1 MTSRLRKKL
10 QDLDDAGSNLN
21 ESFCLV
27 RDEEGRRRFHG
38 AFTGGF
44 SAGYYNSVGSKEGW
58 APSAFKSSRQNRAGN
73 SGRQQTAEDFMD
85 EEDLADL
92 RDSRKLENTETFKSD
107 GFTSTADELG
117 RSESIG
123 SALTSLIQPASS
135 SVGQKLL
142 MKMGWRPG
150 QGIGPR
156 VSARK
161 RKIQEAKILGRRTG
175 RQAGDIAVDDEEEKH
190 LFAPRDSKL
199 MVFEQKAGK
208 EGLGFV
214 KGQGMR
220 SIADRGSAQ
229 TEKPNVS
236 AGFGLGI
243 DEADEDDLDIYNSDT
258 IHPRQNS
265 RMAYDLAEHD
275 DDIVLLGPGSIGAD
289 KGQRRIPRAS
299 EDDGRTFKKR
309 RQAEEVQDGNVWN
322 DGKPVLPGFM
332 IDPKATTQDKWFDF
346 PPVPEGWRP
355 RPARVWHRGSKWDQK
370 EVVQSSAPTVAAEKR
385 SQLTADQRGDILG
398 EEQLTS
404 ASKSIFDYMS
414 AKSKER
420 LAQATTNTHQST
432 GVSLTV
438 EDQGET
444 DRQGVI
450 VPPLSPRTASAALK
464 GFVPF
469 ADDPAKQERYKSYLV
484 SQTLNTS
491 DPNPRLLPGR
501 PVNEI
506 NKELSD
512 FSKSAS
518 MFKPMSFA
526 MANRFTSST
535 MSAADLVQPKP
546 GLHIPD
552 PDKLDEW
559 KDTSKTENEVKEV
572 LTPRQEAARAGMY
585 GKMTRTEDAWAP
597 NKLLCK
603 RFGVADPYP
612 DGLPGTSTTTT
623 TTATTA
629 KQGGQAMPTG
639 GTLGTRPLL
648 TAPGQDLAWQDK
660 FTNVSSTTT
669 TMEEASSSM
678 TTSGSGP
685 RQPKTLAE
693 VGLAD
698 DVNQGRETLTYKK
711 PEIDIFKA
719 IFADDDDDD
728 EGDDNDDEGDG
739 GVGAGKAVGRPMV
752 APPPSKLHHPSLASI
767 PIADS
772 SNSVSDALA
781 IDASAPYRP
790 VFALPTTTTTKR
802 DRDDLDSGSCAV
814 RDKAGDVEGGKAKKV
829 KRGNKKDKRA
839 NKILMSFDVGED
851 GEDGEGEED
860 GGGGGGGGGGG
871 KRARDG
877 KKGKKEKRS
886 RQGDVEEEEDLWVE
900 KEVAIPL
907 TSVAPTATITTA
919 TNTSKRKRAEDF
931 L

>member
-21 ESFCLV
+21 ESFCLIGTPLPSLADTK
-27 RDEEGRRRFHG
+27 RDQNEFVPVWKQEARLYRPTPLGSICSP
-38 AFTGGF
+38 ADL
-44 SAGYYNSVGSKEGW
+44 SLAGYYNSVGSKEGW
-58 APSAFKSSRQNRAGN
+58 APAAFKSSRQNRAGN

-175 RQAGDIAVDDEEEKH
+175 PKAGDVVVDEEEQKH

-220 SIADRGSAQ
+220 PIADRSSAQ
-229 TEKPNVS
+229 ADKPNLS

-243 DEADEDDLDIYNSDT
+243 DEADEDDMDIYNSDS
-258 IHPRQNS
+258 IQPRHDL
-265 RMAYDLAEHD
+265 RMAYDLADQD
-275 DDIVLLGPGSIGAD
+275 DDIVLLGSGSVGVD
-289 KGQRRIPRAS
+289 RSQRRKPLAS
-299 EDDGRTFKKR
+299 EDDGRTFKKP
-309 RQAEEVQDGNVWN
+309 RQAEERRDGNVWN

-346 PPVPEGWRP
+346 PSIPDDWRP

-370 EVVQSSAPTVAAEKR
+370 EVVQPSVQNVTAEKR

-398 EEQLTS
+398 EEQLQT
-404 ASKSIFDYMS
+404 AQKSIFDYMS

-420 LAQATTNTHQST
+420 LAQATNTHQST

-438 EDQGET
+438 EDEGEAG
-444 DRQGVI
+444 RQGVV

-484 SQTLNTS
+484 SQTLNTA

-501 PVNEI
+501 PVNEV

-535 MSAADLVQPKP
+535 MSVADLVQPKP

-559 KDTSKTENEVKEV
+559 KDTSKTESEVKEV

-585 GKMTRTEDAWAP
+585 GKMTRTEDKWAP

-612 DGLPGTSTTTT
+612 DGLPGTTAA
-623 TTATTA
+623 ATTA
-629 KQGGQAMPTG
+629 KRDGQAMPAG
-639 GTLGTRPLL
+639 GTFGTRPLL
-648 TAPGQDLAWQDK
+648 TAAAGQDVAWQDK
-660 FTNVSSTTT
+660 FTNVSSTATAT
-669 TMEEASSSM
+669 EEASSL
-678 TTSGSGP
+678 TAAGDGSGP

-719 IFADDDDDD
+719 IFADDDDD
-728 EGDDNDDEGDG
+728 GDDDDGDDDG
-739 GVGAGKAVGRPMV
+739 GEERNDTDSRLGMAAV
-752 APPPSKLHHPSLASI
+752 PPPSKLHQPSLSLPSANEL
-767 PIADS
+767 
-772 SNSVSDALA
+772 NSVTNTTTDDSY
-781 IDASAPYRP
+781 APYRP
-790 VFALPTTTTTKR
+790 VFALPPATKR
-802 DRDDLDSGSCAV
+802 DRDDIENGSSGAKDRS
-814 RDKAGDVEGGKAKKV
+814 RDTDGGKSKKV
-829 KRGNKKDKRA
+829 KRGKKDKKA
-839 NKILMSFDVGED
+839 NKILMSFDVGD
-851 GEDGEGEED
+851 DDGEED
-860 GGGGGGGGGGG
+860 EGMG
-871 KRARDG
+871 KHSRDG
-877 KKGKKEKRS
+877 DKSKKEKTR
-886 RQGDVEEEEDLWVE
+886 REEGIEEEQEWIE
-900 KEVAIPL
+900 KEIVIP
-907 TSVAPTATITTA
+907 STT
-919 TNTSKRKRAEDF
+919 TSKRKRAEDF

>member
-21 ESFCLV
+21 ESFCLIGTPLPSLADAKRDQNEFVPVWKQEV

-58 APSAFKSSRQNRAGN
+58 APSAFKSSRQNRAGT

-92 RDSRKLENTETFKSD
+92 RDSRKLENTDTFKSD

-175 RQAGDIAVDDEEEKH
+175 RRVADVAVDEEEEKH
-190 LFAPRDSKL
+190 LFAPRDAKL
-199 MVFEQKAGK
+199 MVFEQKGGK

-220 SIADRGSAQ
+220 SIADRNSAQ
-229 TEKPNVS
+229 TEKPSLS

-243 DEADEDDLDIYNSDT
+243 DEADEDDMDIYNSDS
-258 IHPRQNS
+258 IQPRHES
-265 RMAYDLAEHD
+265 RMAYDLADHD
-275 DDIVLLGPGSIGAD
+275 DDIVLLGPGSVGAD
-289 KGQRRIPRAS
+289 RTQRRGPRPSA
-299 EDDGRTFKKR
+299 DDGRTFKKP
-309 RQAEEVQDGNVWN
+309 RQAEERRDGNVWN

-346 PPVPEGWRP
+346 PPIPEGWRP
-355 RPARVWHRGSKWDQK
+355 RPTRVWHRGSKWDQK
-370 EVVQSSAPTVAAEKR
+370 EVVQPSVPNLSAEKR

-398 EEQLTS
+398 EEQLKS
-404 ASKSIFDYMS
+404 AQKSIFDYMS

-420 LAQATTNTHQST
+420 LAQATNTHQST

-438 EDQGET
+438 DEEET
-444 DRQGVI
+444 DRQGVV

-484 SQTLNTS
+484 SQTLNTG

-559 KDTSKTENEVKEV
+559 RDTSKTESEVKEV

-585 GKMTRTEDAWAP
+585 GKMTRTEDNWVP

-612 DGLPGTSTTTT
+612 DGLPGT
-623 TTATTA
+623 TATA
-629 KQGGQAMPTG
+629 KRDDQAMPTG

-648 TAPGQDLAWQDK
+648 TADLAWQDK
-660 FTNVSSTTT
+660 FTNVSLPAT
-669 TMEEASSSM
+669 EEASS
-678 TTSGSGP
+678 TTAGVAASGP

-719 IFADDDDDD
+719 IFADDDDNEDEDD
-728 EGDDNDDEGDG
+728 EEEDG
-739 GVGAGKAVGRPMV
+739 SNADRGNGNAPAEPVGR
-752 APPPSKLHHPSLASI
+752 PPSKLHQPSLAL
-767 PIADS
+767 PAADS
-772 SNSVSDALA
+772 LTSLA
-781 IDASAPYRP
+781 DSPIDSSSAPYRP
-790 VFALPTTTTTKR
+790 VFALSTTTKR
-802 DRDDLDSGSCAV
+802 DGDDVENGSSGA
-814 RDKAGDVEGGKAKKV
+814 RDKSRDAESGKSKKV
-829 KRGNKKDKRA
+829 KRSKKDKKA

-851 GEDGEGEED
+851 DG
-860 GGGGGGGGGGG
+860 
-871 KRARDG
+871 
-877 KKGKKEKRS
+877 
-886 RQGDVEEEEDLWVE
+886 EEEEDAGKRSGDGKKSKKEKKLREEDAEEDDMWVE
-900 KEVAIPL
+900 KKVAIP
-907 TSVAPTATITTA
+907 SSSAATTTA
-919 TNTSKRKRAEDF
+919 ATTTTSKRKRAEDF